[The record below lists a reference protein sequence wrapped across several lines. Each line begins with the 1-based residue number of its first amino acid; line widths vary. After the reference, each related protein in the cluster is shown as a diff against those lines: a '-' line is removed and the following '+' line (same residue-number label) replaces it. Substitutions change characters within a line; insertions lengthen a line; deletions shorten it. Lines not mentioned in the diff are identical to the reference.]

1 MLNVTAVGNL
11 AADPVQRNTQDGTN
25 VTNFTLLVNK
35 KGKGEEI
42 TTQVVCSI
50 WGNYGNVAMQFL
62 KKGNQVTVSGSGV
75 CRSYLRKTG
84 EPGASIDLKVN
95 DFVLPQR
102 LRAQEDPSDIPF

>member
-11 AADPVQRNTQDGTN
+11 AADPIQRNTQDGTN
-25 VTNFTLLVNK
+25 VTSFTILVNK
-35 KGKGEEI
+35 KGKGEDI

-62 KKGNQVTVSGSGV
+62 KKGNQVTVSGSAI
-75 CRSYLRKTG
+75 CRSYLRKNG

-102 LRAQEDPSDIPF
+102 QRTQENQIDPPF

>member
-11 AADPVQRNTQDGTN
+11 AADPIQRNTQDGTI

-35 KGKGEEI
+35 KGNGKDVPSQI
-42 TTQVVCSI
+42 ICSV

-62 KKGNQVTVSGSGV
+62 KKGDQVTVNGSGF

-84 EPGASIDLKVN
+84 EPGASLDVKVN
-95 DFVLPQR
+95 DFVLPSRGKQ
-102 LRAQEDPSDIPF
+102 QENPENIPF

>member
-11 AADPVQRNTQDGTN
+11 AADPIQRNTQDGTN
-25 VTNFTLLVNK
+25 VTSFTLLVNK

-62 KKGNQVTVSGSGV
+62 KKGNQVTVSGSAI
-75 CRSYLRKTG
+75 CRSYLRKNG

-102 LRAQEDPSDIPF
+102 PRTQENQIDPPF